1 MEEINTSSKKTENNT
16 DNKDNNKSE
25 AISNKKDN
33 EEDAPL
39 KYIFHTVDDPSHYSN
54 IFTKDNFKT
63 LEKWGLSQNMEL
75 VKFRFNTSFQL
86 KDLDRFLKDLFNDP
100 TIKKN
105 FPPISHV
112 IPPGDQKE
120 IEHFKYKVLS
130 TKAVTMDIFDVMYER
145 NIVSPETGYI
155 HQDYDQYVEDIT
167 VSDKL
172 KQALLIEDSESYMAF
187 EPESRDEF
195 LFHIF
200 QRIVVGGS
208 LCQYENNVQP
218 YLDMTKCFYKD
229 IVSAAKDPDSGKIYI
244 RSVPIEILE
253 IEKSNIYK
261 IKNHPQN
268 FFYVIIDPY
277 QRYVH
282 LWYHKWVPFW

>member
-244 RSVPIEILE
+244 RSVPVEILG
-253 IEKSNIYK
+253 
-261 IKNHPQN
+261 
-268 FFYVIIDPY
+268 V
-277 QRYVH
+277 
-282 LWYHKWVPFW
+282 